1 MSKDDWTVI
10 PNLWGAVVG
19 RPGTMKSPALQEA
32 IQFILALEEEARQ
45 QHSDDLIEYK
55 AESEIAKATK
65 DVRQQA
71 LKKAIKEN
79 RDVHQLAVEIASGD
93 PETPQRTRYLLFD
106 TTVEKIGEILS
117 FNPNGVLVFRDELTG
132 WLRSL
137 DKQGQDGARAFF
149 LEAWNGSGGFT
160 YDRIGRGTLDI
171 DAACVSILG
180 GIQPGPLGEYLRAI
194 AKGGGADDG
203 LIQRFQLLVY
213 PDQSKEWSLR
223 DRSPDIDARN
233 NAQDVY
239 QRLNQIDIDTETDVP
254 FLRFSSEAQGAFNEW
269 RTKLEIRIRNR
280 SELPI
285 MEAHLS
291 KYRSLIPALALIDH
305 LVEGTEGAVAYQSF
319 IRATALGGYLESH
332 ARRIYA
338 PVINPAPAAA
348 QALADRILRGHVIDG
363 FSLRSNVYQ
372 NGWSRLTS
380 AADAQMAADILESRG
395 WIYGVEKS
403 TGGRSAIVFN
413 INPKILERVHG

>member
-1 MSKDDWTVI
+1 MQAEPQVAHHRMHLLDRPPQLVPGWSHNHKVI
-10 PNLWGAVVG
+10 HIAHVEQAVA
-19 RPGTMKSPALQEA
+19 P
-32 IQFILALEEEARQ
+32 
-45 QHSDDLIEYK
+45 
-55 AESEIAKATK
+55 
-65 DVRQQA
+65 
-71 LKKAIKEN
+71 
-79 RDVHQLAVEIASGD
+79 
-93 PETPQRTRYLLFD
+93 PEP
-106 TTVEKIGEILS
+106 
-117 FNPNGVLVFRDELTG
+117 
-132 WLRSL
+132 
-137 DKQGQDGARAFF
+137 
-149 LEAWNGSGGFT
+149 
-160 YDRIGRGTLDI
+160 
-171 DAACVSILG
+171 
-180 GIQPGPLGEYLRAI
+180 
-194 AKGGGADDG
+194 
-203 LIQRFQLLVY
+203 
-213 PDQSKEWSLR
+213 
-223 DRSPDIDARN
+223 IDARN

-269 RTKLEIRIRNR
+269 RTKLSIRIRNR

-403 TGGRSAIVFN
+403 TGGRSAIVSN